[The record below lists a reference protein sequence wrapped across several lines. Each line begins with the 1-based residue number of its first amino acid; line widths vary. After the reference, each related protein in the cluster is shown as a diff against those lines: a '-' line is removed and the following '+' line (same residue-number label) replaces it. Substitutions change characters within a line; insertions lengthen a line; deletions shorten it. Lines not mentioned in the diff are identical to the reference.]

1 MRSIYL
7 EELLHILECLIWL
20 EENFSLKDHKFK
32 SFQMVMV
39 QTALGVMFLDRENVD
54 HDTILKHLLEE
65 SKVLYLHVN
74 DTDLAIDM
82 LKTVKRLELT
92 HESFQ
97 YSRTEVLIAKLYT
110 QLKASIAWKEIRDEL
125 FFSLSLSYS
134 SDRTRIMLNAIEF
147 HFPRDHGLSDY
158 PSTFNIEMKDYVSE
172 IFLVTTEEITSAF
185 WSIYCASSR
194 CFLSIAKAK
203 EQIKY
208 SKKSW
213 KTSC

>member
-1 MRSIYL
+1 
-7 EELLHILECLIWL
+7 
-20 EENFSLKDHKFK
+20 
-32 SFQMVMV
+32 MVMV

-110 QLKASIAWKEIRDEL
+110 QLKASIA
-125 FFSLSLSYS
+125 
-134 SDRTRIMLNAIEF
+134 
-147 HFPRDHGLSDY
+147 
-158 PSTFNIEMKDYVSE
+158 
-172 IFLVTTEEITSAF
+172 
-185 WSIYCASSR
+185 
-194 CFLSIAKAK
+194 
-203 EQIKY
+203 
-208 SKKSW
+208 
-213 KTSC
+213 